1 MNTNQVLLHGRAVA
15 AVGLT
20 LVALS
25 GCARESEPA
34 RTNGRAPFQAEIPA
48 AAADESG
55 RDERSQIAR
64 PPTRERKLC
73 EALSRSADM
82 RLTATANGVMIRL
95 NPADGLRADA
105 LGAARELTRALH
117 WPAEYAAEREE
128 ADTGCGVVE
137 LGREV
142 AMAEVRE
149 VSGGPDGDTVW
160 FELHAVAW
168 PGREDLLR
176 GRARIFIDEAE

>member
-1 MNTNQVLLHGRAVA
+1 MSTKHVAMRGRAVA
-15 AVGLT
+15 AVGLA
-20 LVALS
+20 LAGLS
-25 GCARESEPA
+25 GCARDTEPP

-48 AAADESG
+48 GTDDTG
-55 RDERSQIAR
+55 RGERSQIAR

-73 EALSRSADM
+73 EALGRSADM
-82 RLTATANGVMIRL
+82 TLTPTQNGVVVRL
-95 NPADGLRADA
+95 NPAEGLRADA
-105 LGAARELTRALH
+105 LGAARELTRALN
-117 WPAEYAAEREE
+117 WPPEYAAEREE

-149 VSGGPDGDTVW
+149 VSGGPDDDTVW